1 MARCRQHRAL
11 TTIQYRDRSVTYD
24 QARKRSANRLGLAV
38 TPAAS
43 VDTALLL
50 DELQRTYKQNGA
62 RPIDVDFRNLVKW
75 VRLGDQLTHQ
85 IHPYPGK
92 LLPNIAHFFS
102 RASSLSRNNGA
113 ILDPFCGSGSVAL
126 EASIAGRKTY
136 IADANPLALL
146 ISKVKTTPYDPDHLA
161 TTAKHIVRRAS
172 RLKAAASIAIVNEHI
187 WYPPNQKKALEILA
201 RAVSE
206 VGDTSVRDFFRVC
219 LSVTARRLSLADPS
233 ISVPVRLRQKPTF
246 SESVNT
252 RIKARLAWAL
262 NASAL
267 EEFLCCSESNIAR
280 VRAANMA
287 NPKRLA
293 AMIVG
298 NDARQLTAP
307 ASDRRLTSSSIPL
320 IITSP
325 PYGSAQK
332 YVRASSLSLNWL
344 QLASPDGLASL
355 EGCSIGREHIPLHKR
370 TNGCE
375 LPLPDA
381 YEELVNRIEDRNRHR
396 ALITRHYL
404 SDMRAALQEMTRITR
419 PNGHI
424 VIVIGNNQVCGL
436 PLRND
441 DYVTHTLQA
450 LGLSLDLHLIDH
462 IKSRGLMTKRN
473 KTASVISRESVLV
486 FSKPS
491 E

>member
-1 MARCRQHRAL
+1 M
-11 TTIQYRDRSVTYD
+11 TYN
-24 QARKRSANRLGLAV
+24 QVRKKSANRPDVAG
-38 TPAAS
+38 TPAAAI
-43 VDTALLL
+43 DTALIL
-50 DELQRTYKQNGA
+50 DELQRAYKQNGA
-62 RPIDVDFRNLVKW
+62 RPIEVDFRNLVNW

-102 RASSLSRNNGA
+102 RASSLSKNDGA

-126 EASIAGRKTY
+126 EASIAGHKTY

-146 ISKVKTTPYDPDHLA
+146 ISKVKTTPYDPDLLA
-161 TTAKHIVRRAS
+161 STTKHIARRTS
-172 RLKAAASIAIVNEHI
+172 RLKAAASIAIVNEHL

-206 VGDTSVRDFFRVC
+206 VEAPAVRDFFRVC

-233 ISVPVRLRQKPTF
+233 ISVPVRLRPKPIF
-246 SESVNT
+246 SGSVNK
-252 RIKARLAWAL
+252 RIKARLSWAL
-262 NASAL
+262 SASAL
-267 EEFLCCSESNIAR
+267 EEFICCCESNIAR
-280 VRAANMA
+280 VRAANTA

-293 AMIVG
+293 TMIAG

-307 ASDRRLTSSSIPL
+307 ATGRRLPSGSIPL

-355 EGCSIGREHIPLHKR
+355 ESSSIGREHIPLHKR
-370 TNGCE
+370 ADECA
-375 LPLPDA
+375 PIPRA
-381 YEELVNRIEDRNRHR
+381 YEELVNRIEAMNPHR

-404 SDMRAALQEMTRITR
+404 SDMRAALQEMARVTR
-419 PNGHI
+419 PHGHV
-424 VIVIGNNQVCGL
+424 VIVIGNNQVCGQ

-441 DYVTHTLQA
+441 DYVTQTLQE

-473 KTASVISRESVLV
+473 KTASVISRESVLL

-491 E
+491 G